1 MRRGHRSFNSVTAG
15 AIAIVI
21 VAIAVFFAFTKA
33 NPFSN
38 KYELHA
44 VFESVNNLGVNS
56 PVRVAGIDV
65 GKVKKVESTG
75 DGSGMAK
82 VTMEIEDRGLPIKRD
97 ATLKVRSRLFLEGN
111 YFVEL
116 RPGTPSAPELKSGA
130 TIPPS
135 QTAFPV
141 QFGQVLTAL
150 QSDTREDL
158 QVLFRELAAGYS
170 GTGPVGLNQLFE
182 YQERAYKN
190 TALVNAAL
198 LGRERHD
205 LSRLLDGQAK
215 VFGALSRDEDAL
227 ANLVTDLNTTIGALA
242 SESENLRLTIPALRD
257 VLRVGEP
264 ALRSLDG
271 SLPSIRAFAR
281 DALPG
286 ARTSR
291 ATLDAQI
298 PFIRQARGLVSEQE
312 ARGLVRDLR
321 PTVPALTQLNRNSA
335 LTFQQTRAMSSCQN
349 KVLLPFSRTPIPD
362 PAFAGTH
369 SGEPFFEESPRAF
382 VGLAGESRGADA
394 NSAFFRVLAG
404 TGPTT
409 VFSTGENGERLFGQ
423 LPQAFAGTRPPKP
436 PSNPV
441 FRPDLPCEIQET
453 PDLNTPAGPGD
464 STTRPTPAPGGLP
477 DLTTL
482 LPKDTEDVPIELIE
496 QHLKDKAAGKPTID
510 PLEFSEEGRKLQARR
525 LRLKPMPDGSYKRI
539 ERREQDG
546 DR

>member
-1 MRRGHRSFNSVTAG
+1 MSPLAAG
-15 AIAIVI
+15 AIGLVVI
-21 VAIAVFFAFTKA
+21 LIAVFFAFNKG
-33 NPFSN
+33 NPFSSP
-38 KYELHA
+38 YEMTA
-44 VFESVNNLGVNS
+44 VFESANNLGVNS
-56 PVRVAGIDV
+56 PVRTAGIEV
-65 GKVKKVESTG
+65 GKVKKVESMG
-75 DGSGMAK
+75 DGSGLAK
-82 VTMEIEDRGLPIKRD
+82 VTMEIQDRGLPIKRD
-97 ATLKVRSRLFLEGN
+97 ARLKIRSRLFLEGN
-111 YFVEL
+111 YFVDL
-116 RPGTPSAPELKSGA
+116 QPGTPSAPELKDGG

-135 QTAFPV
+135 QTAYPV

-158 QVLFRELAAGYS
+158 QVLLRELAVGYS
-170 GTGPVGLNQLFE
+170 GTGPEGLNQLFE
-182 YQERAYKN
+182 NQERAYKN

-198 LGRERHD
+198 LGRDRHD

-242 SESENLRLTIPALRD
+242 SQEDNLRLTVPALRD

-264 ALRSLDG
+264 ALASLDS
-271 SLPSIRAFAR
+271 SLPSIQAFAR

-298 PFIRQARGLVSEQE
+298 PFIRQARGLVSEEE

-321 PTVPALTQLNRNSA
+321 PTIPALAQLNRNSA
-335 LTFQQTRAMSSCQN
+335 LTFQQTRALSSCQN

-362 PAFAGTH
+362 PAFAESH

-382 VGLAGESRGADA
+382 VGLAGESRQADA

-409 VFSTGENGERLFGQ
+409 VFSTGETGELLFGQ

-436 PSNPV
+436 STNPV
-441 FRPDLPCEIQET
+441 FRPDIPCETQEA
-453 PDLNTPAGPGD
+453 PDLNTPSGPGD
-464 STTRPTPAPGGLP
+464 STVRPGGGSGSILP
-477 DLTTL
+477 DLSTI
-482 LPKDTEDVPIELIE
+482 LPKDAKRNDVPIKMIQ
-496 QHLKDKAAGKPTID
+496 QHLEDRAAGKPTID
-510 PLEFSEEGRKLQARR
+510 PLEFSEEGRKLQAKR
-525 LRLKPMPDGSYKRI
+525 LGLQPMPDGSYKRI
-539 ERREQDG
+539 GKPREEER
-546 DR
+546 